1 MIKKLLI
8 LLLLNLNYSC
18 SFFYTAKPIPVR
30 NYYRNFRIDNKDLP
44 IDKKLSEIMVHEPLY
59 VSKKNTTA
67 IIFFTGGS
75 SFITSDIYTNFMH
88 NLAYHNFA
96 IYTPFLKYSSK
107 NYLINKLSEDYRNV
121 IVMGH
126 SSGCTTAINFC
137 KDNNLVKK
145 LVLLDGVNTGFITG
159 KNKFDIKYIDQI
171 LMLNAGK
178 AYKWTFDPPGI
189 PFIPFF
195 SITKKNLNVN
205 QNCIIKKI
213 TAENYGHSDILD
225 ISYSNF
231 MHNTRLSV
239 GFKNRSKYNNIR
251 YHQWLASVIN
261 YFKINQLKLI
271 RDI

>member
-1 MIKKLLI
+1 MIIKLLLVLI
-8 LLLLNLNYSC
+8 FNLNCCS
-18 SFFYTAKPIPVR
+18 SFFYSAKPIPIR
-30 NYYRNFRIDNKDLP
+30 KYYRNFRIENKGLP
-44 IDKKLSEIMVHEPLY
+44 IEKKLPEILVHEPLFN
-59 VSKKNTTA
+59 SKKNTTA

-96 IYTPFLKYSSK
+96 IYTPFLKYSDK
-107 NYLINKLSEDYRNV
+107 NYLIDRLSKDYRGV
-121 IVMGH
+121 MVMGH

-137 KDNNLVKK
+137 RQNKIVKK
-145 LVLLDGVNTGFITG
+145 LVLLDGVNTGFLTG
-159 KNKFDIKYIDQI
+159 KNKFEINHIDQI

-195 SITKKNLNVN
+195 SISKNNLICN
-205 QNCIIKKI
+205 QNCITKKI
-213 TAENYGHSDILD
+213 TAENYGHCDILD
-225 ISYSNF
+225 VPYSNL